1 MIDENQTQF
10 NDDQVL
16 WQEQRVPVPV
26 PVAVSAAEPSTPQP
40 TEQTP
45 EQKKK
50 RVLMIG
56 GGVVGGLFILTMLI
70 AMAMGLGKNGLRLV
84 PEPTPTPMVKREDD
98 AFDKAYKLLQQDI
111 VKADPTTGDLP
122 FPPVNPVLY
131 VAKEN

>member
-16 WQEQRVPVPV
+16 WQEQRVPV
-26 PVAVSAAEPSTPQP
+26 ASVSDTTAAP
-40 TEQTP
+40 TLAIEQTP
-45 EQKKK
+45 ERKKK
-50 RVLMIG
+50 KILMIG
-56 GGVVGGLFILTMLI
+56 GGVIGGLFVLTILI

-84 PEPTPTPMVKREDD
+84 PEPTPTPVVKREDD

-131 VAKEN
+131 IAKEN